1 MKMVRINLVN
11 RLIKNGVVLPEDKP
25 LIKRDRKEKREAKGM
40 KDQESRGGE
49 QRDEEVRLGRA
60 RHL

>member
-49 QRDEEVRLGRA
+49 QRDEEVRWGGPVPL
-60 RHL
+60 